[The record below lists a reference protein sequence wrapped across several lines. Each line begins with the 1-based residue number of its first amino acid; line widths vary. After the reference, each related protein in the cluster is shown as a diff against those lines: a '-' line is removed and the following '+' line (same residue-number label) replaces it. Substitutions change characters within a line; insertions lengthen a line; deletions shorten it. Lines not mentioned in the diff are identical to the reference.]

1 MARELAR
8 LLAPIVKKGPR
19 EAHVAL
25 NDHGKP
31 WGQFGIDQ
39 AFEHVCRRAGLSG
52 WSVYCIRH
60 DAITSWLCA
69 CSPVHVVQR
78 MAGHKHLATTQ
89 KYVHFPG
96 SLTGAQPRGV

>member
-1 MARELAR
+1 MR
-8 LLAPIVKKGPR
+8 KGPR

-39 AFEHVCRRAGLSG
+39 AFERVCRRAGLNG
-52 WSVYCIRH
+52 WSVYCLRH
-60 DAITSWLCA
+60 HAFTSWLRVGI
-69 CSPVHVVQR
+69 PVHVVQR

-89 KYVHFPG
+89 RYVHFIHSEATARP
-96 SLTGAQPRGV
+96 